1 MTEQVRK
8 GSNRW
13 LITNIAVWV
22 FVILFLFVLGES
34 TRTNRQAISDHSGRL
49 VELEHDVRFLAG
61 ESRIDRA
68 EIRSLQERVVQLEEQ
83 LNTGT
88 AGRNAP

>member
-13 LITNIAVWV
+13 LILNLAVWV

-34 TRTNRQAISDHSGRL
+34 TRANRQAISDHSGRL
-49 VELEHDVRFLAG
+49 VELEHDVGSLTG
-61 ESRIDRA
+61 EARIDRA
-68 EIRSLQERVVQLEEQ
+68 EIQSLQERIDRLEEQ

-88 AGRNAP
+88 PRRNAP